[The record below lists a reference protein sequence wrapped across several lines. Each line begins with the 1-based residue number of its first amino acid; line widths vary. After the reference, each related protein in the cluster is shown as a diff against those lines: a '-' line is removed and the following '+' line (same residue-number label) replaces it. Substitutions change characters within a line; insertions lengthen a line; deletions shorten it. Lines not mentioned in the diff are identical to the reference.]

1 MVRFCA
7 WDKVAVNRSKCLCL
21 MGYTVERI
29 LKMTVLEQGGVV
41 RDPL

>member
-1 MVRFCA
+1 MLRFCA
-7 WDKVAVNRSKCLCL
+7 WDKVAVNRSKCLYFI
-21 MGYTVERI
+21 GYTVESI